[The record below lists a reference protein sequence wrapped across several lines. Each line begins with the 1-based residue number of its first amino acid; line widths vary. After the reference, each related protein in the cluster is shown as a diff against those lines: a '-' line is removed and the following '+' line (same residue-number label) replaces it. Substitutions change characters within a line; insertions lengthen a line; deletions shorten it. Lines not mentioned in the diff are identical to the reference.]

1 MMDGFT
7 EPVDWNERAQAIET
21 VSETWDAASDAP
33 AVTILSALGGEA

>member
-21 VSETWDAASDAP
+21 VSETWDAASDA